1 MNGQAI
7 TFDFHNTLAS
17 CPEWFE
23 LEVRSLPS
31 AFLGWWATWDDRQLA
46 PAKLDEADAR
56 YRQLRQE
63 IIAHGN
69 ELTAEACLEQ
79 VFAAIR
85 LYVSDEDVRSGIAD
99 LMRGA
104 LAGAAPIPGAVA
116 TVREIHQAGVPI
128 GIVSSAVFHPFLEW
142 TLESFGIR
150 DAFEVVITSASAGF
164 YKSRAELYVHAAELL
179 GAIPERM
186 VHVGDSFR
194 FDVGG
199 ASRAGMGTVWL
210 RGDRIESEDPSIRP
224 DLVLSTLVEAAPQI
238 MAVLR
243 SRQPDEDAVRV
254 RSQNHGRESG
264 RAIRHLHALSRNLRR
279 SARREHRAPGPRS
292 RDRPDRHP
300 RHSRLGE

>member
-23 LEVRSLPS
+23 LEVRHLPS
-31 AFLGWWATWDDRQLA
+31 AFLRWWADRGGPQFGSA
-46 PAKLDEADAR
+46 QLDEADTR
-56 YRQLRQE
+56 YRQLRRE
-63 IIAHGN
+63 IIEHGN

-79 VFAAIR
+79 VFGAMW
-85 LYVSDEDVRSGIAD
+85 LQVTEDDLRRGVAD
-99 LMRGA
+99 LMHEA

-128 GIVSSAVFHPFLEW
+128 GIVSSAVYHPFLEW

-150 DAFEVVITSASAGF
+150 DAFDVVITSASAGF

-179 GAIPERM
+179 GATPERM

-194 FDVGG
+194 FDVAG

-210 RGDRIESEDPSIRP
+210 QGDGSKSDDPSISP
-224 DLVLSTLVEAAPQI
+224 DLVLTTLVASAPEI
-238 MAVLR
+238 LTVLR
-243 SRQPDEDAVRV
+243 SRLPDEDAVRV
-254 RSQNHGRESG
+254 
-264 RAIRHLHALSRNLRR
+264 
-279 SARREHRAPGPRS
+279 
-292 RDRPDRHP
+292 
-300 RHSRLGE
+300 